1 MTSSLVLKRYAEGCG
16 YAVKALLVA
25 CLVLYWLCERS
36 DAESLTP
43 PPAFDVNQFK
53 DPEAVLWPGYFW
65 LWNAPLEPET
75 LKAQLRDMAAH
86 GAKSVCMLPMP
97 HGFRPDSTNN
107 SLDPDYL
114 TPEYFDRVRL
124 AVDEAARLGMNW
136 WLYDEG
142 GWPSGQALGRVVEGH
157 PELAVQRMARERIE
171 AAAPYEVPKDA
182 WALITDDNPPR
193 AVAPGEIWAP
203 AAAGEKAWLYR
214 IRQEGRPNLLNPETT
229 RRFAELTH
237 EGYRRALGD
246 HLGKT
251 VRFTFTDEP
260 GVPNLDVPK
269 SIPWVQQMDML
280 YDRKFGGDIRVLLP
294 RLFEEPGPDASPD
307 VARARI
313 QFYDLWTAR
322 FRDAYFSQLRD
333 WAHGVGM
340 GSGGHLN
347 GEDETLNAVRYGFG
361 QALRQLRAMD
371 VPGVDV
377 IWRQLFPG
385 KPDPNHFPKYASSA
399 AHQNGTRYAFTESFC
414 VYGNG
419 LTPAQMRWL
428 VDYQYARGIN
438 LFVGGC
444 LPLSTRDHHMT
455 GERPHFGPCNP
466 LWDHL
471 PGFHAYTAR
480 LGYLLSI
487 GKPKVATALYYPA
500 RDMWAMGLKATEAAE
515 TQDRLA
521 AALLAR
527 QCDFDLIDDD
537 LLSTAKLENGAVVAG
552 AMCYDTIVCGHVR
565 WMQPQSRD
573 LLARFARAG
582 GKVLCLGAA
591 PGTDGGPAADTD
603 GMRVFDSADA
613 LVAQVDPTLRLDPPA
628 SAIRVTARTTE
639 AGGAD
644 NNGQWDEGRGEM
656 TALFNEGSEEY
667 SGTLAVDAPNAYLLD
682 PQTGTVARCAIQK
695 KHLYLNLQPGES
707 RMFILTAQTLDAP
720 PVMEAVGE
728 PLALDG
734 QIIATQRR
742 HFIVGEHDF
751 EIAAPGKEA
760 VPFEKAT
767 HWADWLGADYSGEV
781 DYQVAFDL
789 PKAWADTPLQLEC
802 GNIEY
807 AATVLLDG
815 NTIGQMLWPP
825 WRITLPPAPAG
836 RHEIIIRVANTLA
849 NELTSDRVASLWS
862 EKKGP
867 GWPSPYHERA
877 LVFERESRGGGM
889 KGPILLRRMDPITN

>member
-1 MTSSLVLKRYAEGCG
+1 MR
-16 YAVKALLVA
+16 A
-25 CLVLYWLCERS
+25 CLVLAMTITAGAGWTEPDLS
-36 DAESLTP
+36 
-43 PPAFDVNQFK
+43 PPAALDLNQFK
-53 DPEAVLWPGYFW
+53 EPEAVLCPGYFW
-65 LWNAPLEPET
+65 LWNAPLDPET
-75 LKAQLRDMAAH
+75 LRAQLQDMVAH
-86 GAKSVCMLPMP
+86 GARSVCVLPMP

-142 GWPSGQALGRVVEGH
+142 GWPSGQALGKVVEEH
-157 PELAVQRMARERIE
+157 PELGVQRMARERVE
-171 AAAPYEVPKDA
+171 AAESYEVPKDA
-182 WALITDDNPPR
+182 FALITAGESPR
-193 AVAPGEIWAP
+193 TYAPGEIWKP
-203 AAAGEKAWLYR
+203 AGAGEKAWLYR
-214 IRQEGRPNLLNPETT
+214 VKQEGRPNLLNPDATK
-229 RRFAELTH
+229 RFIELTH
-237 EGYRRALGD
+237 EGYRRAMGD

-269 SIPWVQQMDML
+269 SIPWVQQMDAL
-280 YDRKFGGDIRVLLP
+280 YTGQFGGDIKKMLP
-294 RLFEEPGPDASPD
+294 YLFDEPGPDASAN
-307 VARARI
+307 VAKARI
-313 QFYDLWTAR
+313 EFYDLWTGR
-322 FRDAYFSQLRD
+322 FRDAYFGQLRD

-347 GEDETLNAVRYGFG
+347 GEDETLNVVRYGFG

-377 IWRQLFPG
+377 IWRQLFLG

-399 AHQNGTRYAFTESFC
+399 AHQNGTRFAFTESFC

-419 LTPAQMRWL
+419 LTPAQMKWL
-428 VDYQYARGIN
+428 IDYQFARGLN

-444 LPLSTRDHHMT
+444 YPMSTRDHHMT

-471 PGFHAYTAR
+471 AGFNAYTAR
-480 LGYLLSI
+480 LGYVLSI
-487 GKPKVATALYYPA
+487 GKPKIATALYYPA
-500 RDMWAMGLKATEAAE
+500 RDMWAWGLKATEAAD

-537 LLSTAKLENGAVVAG
+537 LLSTAKLEDGAVAAG
-552 AMCYDTIVCGHVR
+552 AMRYDTIVCGSVR
-565 WMQPQSRD
+565 WMQPESRE
-573 LLARFARAG
+573 LLARFAQSG

-591 PGTDGGPAADTD
+591 PGVDGKPGAAAA
-603 GMRVFDSADA
+603 GMRVCEKVDT
-613 LVAQVDPTLRLDPPA
+613 LVTQVTPTLRIDPPA
-628 SAIRVTARTTE
+628 STVRVTARTTE
-639 AGGAD
+639 I
-644 NNGQWDEGRGEM
+644 GEIA
-656 TALFNEGSEEY
+656 ALFNEGGEDY
-667 SGTLAVDAPNAYLLD
+667 TGTLAVDAPYGYLLD
-682 PQTGTVARCAIQK
+682 PQTGTVARCPIQD
-695 KHLYLNLQPGES
+695 KHLPLHLGPGES
-707 RMFILTAQTLDAP
+707 RAFFLTAQTLDAA
-720 PVMEAVGE
+720 PVMEPTGE
-728 PLALDG
+728 TIALDT
-734 QIIATQRR
+734 QITAVPRR

-751 EIAAPGKEA
+751 ETVTPTQES
-760 VPFEKAT
+760 VPFAKAM

-781 DYQVAFDL
+781 DYRATVDL
-789 PKAWADTPLQLEC
+789 PEAWADVPLQLEC
-802 GNIEY
+802 GKIEY

-815 NTIGQMLWPP
+815 KPVGQMLWPP
-825 WRITLPPAPAG
+825 WCITLPSSAAG
-836 RHEIIIRVANTLA
+836 KHEIIIRVANTLA
-849 NELTSDRVASLWS
+849 NELTSERVKALWS

-889 KGPILLRRMDPITN
+889 MGPVLLHRMQNTQSLRTK